1 MPQMTPGQARVVD
14 PILSQHARG
23 YRQRNLIARALFP
36 LAPVAIYGG
45 KIIEFGKESF
55 RLYSSK
61 RAPGT
66 ATERITFGYEGKSYA
81 IVPSALEAPVPR
93 ELMRD
98 ASQVPGIDLGSRA
111 VNTVLRSLH
120 LEHEYSCAQVAIN
133 AANYDSNHK
142 LALTGSDRWTSDT
155 SDPIKDVMA
164 AREAIRSSVGVYP
177 NTMEISA
184 TTYSA
189 LKSHPD
195 LVGRTAD
202 NATRTVTTETL
213 KAVFEVRNIVVGEA
227 VVADAAD
234 TFGDVWGND
243 TVLAYVPESGSDPAG
258 DGLGGNREEPSYG
271 YTYVIEGHPLV
282 ETPYWDA
289 NSKSWIY
296 GVSFDNTPA
305 LTGMVAGF
313 LLQGTGAA
321 AS

>member
-1 MPQMTPGQARVVD
+1 MNPGQARVVD

-61 RAPGT
+61 RAPGSST
-66 ATERITFGYEGKSYA
+66 KRISFGYDGKPYA

-120 LEHEYSCAQVAIN
+120 LEHEYACAQIARS
-133 AANYDSNHK
+133 AANYDGNHK
-142 LALTGSDRWTSDT
+142 LALVGGDRWTSDT
-155 SDPIKDVMA
+155 SKPIKDVQA
-164 AREAIRSSVGVYP
+164 AKEAIRSSIGVYP
-177 NTMEISA
+177 NTLEISA
-184 TTYSA
+184 STFAA
-189 LKSHPD
+189 LQSHPD
-195 LVGRTAD
+195 LVGRTAGG
-202 NATRTVTTETL
+202 AVRVVTLDTL
-213 KAVFEVRNIVVGEA
+213 KAVFGVQNIVVGEA
-227 VVADAAD
+227 VVADATD
-234 TFGDVWGND
+234 SFGDVWGHD
-243 TVLAYVPESGSDPAG
+243 TILAYVPENGSDAGG
-258 DGLGGNREEPSYG
+258 DGLPGNREEPSYG

-282 ETPYWDA
+282 EVPYWDA
-289 NSKSWIY
+289 NAKSWIY
-296 GVSFDNTPA
+296 GVSYDNTPA

-313 LLQGTGAA
+313 LLQNTGAPA
-321 AS
+321 A